1 MGDSPPDLGSNLLIV
16 MSNTPGSL
24 AMVMATVRQLTDPR
38 RADISL
44 AHYLEP
50 VLWADQP
57 AERVQMLERL
67 FRQEGELLVETKL
80 LADNYFEQSRSVLR
94 ASGVSDEHI
103 HVETTWNNQDVA
115 ANRVAL
121 LANGVYSAVVIA
133 RHHNDILCHLLETT
147 LSDLLGQYQSKITL
161 WVVDS

>member
-16 MSNTPGSL
+16 ISNTPGSL
-24 AMVMATVRQLTDPR
+24 AMVTAVVRRLSDPG

-50 VLWADQP
+50 VLWADRP
-57 AERVQMLERL
+57 ADRVQTLERL
-67 FRQEGELLVETKL
+67 FRQEGELLVEPEL
-80 LADNYFEQSRSVLR
+80 AADNYFEQSRSVLR

-103 HVETTWNNQDVA
+103 HVETTWNNQVVA

-121 LANGVYSAVVIA
+121 LAKSVYSTIVIA
-133 RHHNDILCHLLETT
+133 RHHNDILCRLLGTT
-147 LSDLLGQYQSKITL
+147 LSDLLGQYHSKTIL
-161 WVVDS
+161 WVLDS